1 MPSVTCPHCQSSQEV
16 KSVSGGS
23 QEHFSCSACGK
34 PFTLSVSSPGP
45 TQRIHAASETIPS
58 QASTEKL
65 PTRMGPYE
73 IQGIIG
79 AGGMGL
85 VYRGWD
91 ERLNRSVAVKTLKPE
106 LAKEPAFCER
116 FVREARAVASLSHP
130 NVTQIYYIGEEEGR
144 PFFAMEFLDGKPLDA
159 LLREEGK
166 LAPSRAAELIRQA
179 ALGLKAAAARG
190 VIHRDIKPSNLVLTK
205 DGVLKVTDFGLAKMV
220 VADSGLTLTGEVLGS
235 PNYLAPEQAS
245 GAAADLRSDIY
256 SLGATLYEL
265 LTGRPPFDGP
275 TPVSIILKHVREP
288 LRSPRQFS
296 PELPVPLVTLTQ
308 RMLAKRP
315 EDRPKDYDALLR
327 EMDRLLSPIGGS
339 SEGRPVMLGGPP
351 SEARNPGA
359 GASVPARDL
368 PAQPGGSS
376 SGLWII
382 GSILALGLIAVWGFL
397 KQSRASAEAF
407 PPAQTVQAGVS
418 SAPSQ
423 SGDAA
428 SAANPAQTPSSPDSA
443 PVDPYATRIL
453 STSAEVTP
461 PQLGGAGSR
470 HHTFDLPPRLER
482 LKEVGRANLQFVEN
496 THEIT
501 LDGRLKVK
509 GTVYNAGLAAASEI
523 KVHVALTDPD
533 GNVIVSGDATL
544 SPPFLSGQQSG
555 TFEVLFPDP
564 HRSIS
569 IKAELTWNS

>member
-16 KSVSGGS
+16 NSVSAGA
-23 QEHFSCSACGK
+23 QEGVSCASCGRPFS
-34 PFTLSVSSPGP
+34 LSVPSPSP
-45 TQRIHAASETIPS
+45 TQRINSAS
-58 QASTEKL
+58 EKL
-65 PTRMGPYE
+65 PSTATAEKLPARMGPYE
-73 IQGIIG
+73 IRGIIG
-79 AGGMGL
+79 TGGMGV
-85 VYRGWD
+85 VYQGWD

-116 FVREARAVASLSHP
+116 FLREARAVASLSHP

-144 PFFAMEFLDGKPLDA
+144 PFFAMEFLEGKPLDA

-166 LAPSRAAELIRQA
+166 LASSRAAELIRQA

-205 DGVLKVTDFGLAKMV
+205 EGVLKVTDFGLAKMV

-315 EDRPKDYDALLR
+315 EDRPKDYDTLLR
-327 EMDRLLSPIGGS
+327 EMDRLLAAVSSPS
-339 SEGRPVMLGGPP
+339 DGRSALLGGTP
-351 SEARNPGA
+351 SDGRNPGA
-359 GASVPARDL
+359 GVSAPFRGL
-368 PAQPGGSS
+368 PAEPIGSS

-382 GSILALGLIAVWGFL
+382 GSILALGLIAAWGFL
-397 KQSRASAEAF
+397 KQSRAAAASSTVPTIRAGITQPAS
-407 PPAQTVQAGVS
+407 PPEPMRGAQNPDQPPS
-418 SAPSQ
+418 SSDPA
-423 SGDAA
+423 SGD
-428 SAANPAQTPSSPDSA
+428 
-443 PVDPYATRIL
+443 PYQTRIL
-453 STSAEVTP
+453 STSAEVSP
-461 PQLGGAGSR
+461 PQLGATGPR
-470 HHTFDLPPRLER
+470 QRTFDLPPRMDR
-482 LKEVGRANLQFVEN
+482 LKEVARANLQFVEN

-501 LDGRLKVK
+501 LDGRLKVR
-509 GTVYNAGLAAASEI
+509 GSVYNAGLAAASEI
-523 KVHVALTDPD
+523 KVHVTLTDPE
-533 GNVIVSGDATL
+533 GNVIASGDATL
-544 SPPFLSGQQSG
+544 SPPLLSSHQSG

-569 IKAELTWNS
+569 IKAELSWNS